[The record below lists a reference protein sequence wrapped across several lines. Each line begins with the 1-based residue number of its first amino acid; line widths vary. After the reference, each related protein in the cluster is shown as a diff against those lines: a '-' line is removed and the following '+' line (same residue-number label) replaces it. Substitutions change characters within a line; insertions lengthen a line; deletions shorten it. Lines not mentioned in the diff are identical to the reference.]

1 MPDFSAM
8 LPNKNERI
16 WKGKKDDDKRLVAH
30 ALNAI
35 HVMLKVK
42 VNP

>member
-1 MPDFSAM
+1 MPDFSAT

-16 WKGKKDDDKRLVAH
+16 WKGKTDDDKRLV

>member
-16 WKGKKDDDKRLVAH
+16 WKGKTDDDKRLV

-35 HVMLKVK
+35 HVMLKVN